1 MLGFYDKISEGE
13 VNILP
18 PPFDP
23 GIGLK
28 GHTINKVHFDS
39 HLNNET
45 TKKNYFEKFIEEVA
59 FVELSTQAKHLK
71 VWILHDD

>member
-1 MLGFYDKISEGE
+1 MTKYRRGRYIYS
-13 VNILP
+13 P

-59 FVELSTQAKHLK
+59 FVELSTQAKHLR